1 MLEDEGKEDVDKEY
15 ENLIDTKKK
24 NEPNENEL
32 INIEDNK
39 KDSIDENKNDT
50 MELKIEED
58 NEDNEKLPKK
68 KRNFTPFTNDPYL
81 DSNIFSKIFMYW
93 AFKIINIVNKI

>member
-1 MLEDEGKEDVDKEY
+1 MLEDDGKEDVDKEY

-58 NEDNEKLPKK
+58 NEDNEDNEKLQKK
-68 KRNFTPFTNDPYL
+68 KKKFY
-81 DSNIFSKIFMYW
+81 SIYK
-93 AFKIINIVNKI
+93 